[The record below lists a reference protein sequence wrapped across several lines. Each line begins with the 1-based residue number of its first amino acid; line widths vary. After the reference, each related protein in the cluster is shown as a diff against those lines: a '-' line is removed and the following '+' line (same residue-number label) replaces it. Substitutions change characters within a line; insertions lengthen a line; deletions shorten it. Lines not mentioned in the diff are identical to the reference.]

1 MLSVC
6 LLVAPNWTPRLKGR
20 NNAIQFNSAAY
31 NTDSSVTNSI
41 TNKEKLD
48 ASYTDEDFN
57 FGNNELI
64 ESEFLNNDDLVFS
77 MFDDKIYNSEF
88 NQASNENEE
97 IYYDPYGKF
106 YTNCLVI
113 IGEKLYFF
121 INFLISKFYIL
132 KLSWN
137 LNITGY
143 LRAFLYKSV

>member
-6 LLVAPNWTPRLKGR
+6 LLVAPNWAPRLGGR

-64 ESEFLNNDDLVFS
+64 ESEFLNHDDRVFS
-77 MFDDKIYNSEF
+77 MFDEKIYNSEF
-88 NQASNENEE
+88 NQVSKENEE
-97 IYYDPYGKF
+97 IYNDPFGKF

-113 IGEKLYFF
+113 IGEKIIFF
-121 INFLISKFYIL
+121 VFLNSL
-132 KLSWN
+132 
-137 LNITGY
+137 
-143 LRAFLYKSV
+143 V